1 MNLLYCP
8 KCGSDDINLQSS
20 RELMH
25 SKITCWECDFSL
37 KGKINE
43 DDLSDKWNALKR
55 KPLAEVSY
63 RVISNNGNVSSIKQY
78 YSLKSIEKII
88 KELKL
93 DYPNHI
99 IEIL

>member
-8 KCGSDDINLQSS
+8 KSGSDDISLQSS

-25 SKITCWECDFSL
+25 SEITCYECDFSL

-43 DDLSDKWNALKR
+43 DDFSDRWNALKR
-55 KPLAEVSY
+55 KALTV
-63 RVISNNGNVSSIKQY
+63 VSSIKQY

-93 DYPNHI
+93 DYPNHSM
-99 IEIL
+99 EIL